1 MPICGMN
8 PYQLPTIDL
17 VGGTDRT
24 LRFHARYY
32 KGNRPFDLTGA
43 KCQFSVVNFTARKG
57 DPVISKL
64 MDVELDEA
72 SGVHNILTVDLTKA
86 DTLNLF
92 GKFAYQITIV
102 DSTGATEIP
111 QQGVL
116 NIFKNI
122 DTEALS

>member
-1 MPICGMN
+1 M
-8 PYQLPTIDL
+8 
-17 VGGTDRT
+17 
-24 LRFHARYY
+24 
-32 KGNRPFDLTGA
+32 
-43 KCQFSVVNFTARKG
+43 
-57 DPVISKL
+57 ISKL